1 MKTESHRPRILLVD
15 DEASILES
23 TAKLLGAAGY
33 DVRTAQHGFEAL
45 LQLKR
50 ETPDVIVSDLNMP
63 QMSGFEFLSVVR
75 RRFPETPVV
84 AVSGAY
90 ESGDQVPGGVIA
102 DAFYAKGQQHPAEL
116 LHTVADLLRTRAE
129 RAI

>member
-50 ETPDVIVSDLNMP
+50 ETPDVIISDLNMP

-75 RRFPETPVV
+75 RRFPEIPVV

-90 ESGDQVPGGVIA
+90 EWA
-102 DAFYAKGQQHPAEL
+102 
-116 LHTVADLLRTRAE
+116 TRFLAVSSPT
-129 RAI
+129 RSMP